1 MQSDLSEAER
11 VRRSRFIIRSLYFF
25 WPIVDSSDDI
35 DRVTRIAYSICMW
48 DLLINALAVVPD
60 LLRPD
65 WMAWT
70 ILALLCLITF
80 LGANAVR
87 QKSVAAAALLCLV
100 AATHIPVAYVLG
112 HTIPYLAC
120 GVFLA
125 YLIAW
130 RGVAL
135 AARFQA
141 SPSDPSPLYESDILP
156 LSYRTSFGR
165 YMTDRLPPKV
175 WPAWQWLFWIT
186 AVLFAAAQLVFV
198 YAYTHVHLQPN

>member
-1 MQSDLSEAER
+1 MQFETSEAER
-11 VRRSRFIIRSLYFF
+11 IRRSRFIIRSLYFF
-25 WPIVDSSDDI
+25 WPIVDSPDDI

-48 DLLINALAVVPD
+48 DLVVNTVTVLPD
-60 LLRPD
+60 LFQPD
-65 WMAWT
+65 WRAWAT
-70 ILALLCLITF
+70 LAMFCVLSF

-87 QKSVAAAALLCLV
+87 QKSAAAAAMLCLV
-100 AATHIPVAYVLG
+100 AATHIPVAYLLS
-112 HTIPYLAC
+112 HKFPYLAC

-135 AARFQA
+135 AARFRT
-141 SPSDPSPLYESDILP
+141 SPTDPPPLYESDILP

-175 WPAWQWLFWIT
+175 WPAWQWLFWTTTTFLVAIQI
-186 AVLFAAAQLVFV
+186 VFA
-198 YAYTHVHLQPN
+198 YAYTHIYLNPN